1 MEDVRDELLVRN
13 LERGK
18 SLLVRLDRGAD
29 VVSQISEMAESEGI
43 STGVFCII
51 GALTQAQIA
60 FYDQESHEY
69 IELMVDEP
77 VEVVSCTGNISTR
90 DGKPFVH
97 AHAVLA
103 GLEGE
108 CRGGHLIK
116 GRVFAAEVY
125 LLELLGSPLVR
136 EHDFTTGLHLWVDR

>member
-1 MEDVRDELLVRN
+1 MALLVRN
-13 LERGK
+13 IETGRN
-18 SLLVRLDRGAD
+18 LLVRLDHGAD
-29 VVSQISEMAESEGI
+29 IVSQISEAAASERI
-43 STGVFCII
+43 HTGVFSII
-51 GALTQAQIA
+51 GALTDAQIA

-69 IELMVDEP
+69 HELMVDEP
-77 VEVVSCTGNISTR
+77 VELVSCTGNISTK

-116 GRVFAAEVY
+116 GGIFAAELY
-125 LLELLGSPLVR
+125 MQELLSPPLIR
-136 EHDFTTGLHLWVDR
+136 MHDSVTGLYLWGDG